1 MGSANR
7 PSRRSGKSRRAIR
20 SVDAGVHRFDTYDE
34 YKRVRMC
41 ASKIRY
47 ETATGDLK
55 GTLIARSWEG
65 GALCAYVSCGESLYR
80 VPVWRGSDPYKR
92 CVSMPL
98 GSMVAMHVKAPAHG
112 RPYCTSVEPI
122 ANRDDVPN
130 EGGAY
135 AHQCR

>member
-1 MGSANR
+1 MHVLDETLW
-7 PSRRSGKSRRAIR
+7 RRYMMEYGR
-20 SVDAGVHRFDTYDE
+20 SAGVPEATLR
-34 YKRVRMC
+34 
-41 ASKIRY
+41 RY
-47 ETATGDLK
+47 GVETWKSEPATGDLK

>member
-1 MGSANR
+1 MHVLDETLWRRYMMEHGGSAGV
-7 PSRRSGKSRRAIR
+7 PEATLRRYGVETWKS
-20 SVDAGVHRFDTYDE
+20 E
-34 YKRVRMC
+34 P
-41 ASKIRY
+41 
-47 ETATGDLK
+47 ATGDLK

>member
-1 MGSANR
+1 MHVLDETLW
-7 PSRRSGKSRRAIR
+7 RRYVRERGR
-20 SVDAGVHRFDTYDE
+20 SAGVPEATLR
-34 YKRVRMC
+34 
-41 ASKIRY
+41 RY
-47 ETATGDLK
+47 GVETWKSEPATGDLK

-80 VPVWRGSDPYKR
+80 VPVWRGSDPYRR
-92 CVSMPL
+92 CVSMAL
-98 GSMVAMHVKAPAHG
+98 GSTVAMHVKAPAHG